1 MNKIILLIF
10 IPVFFVGC
18 KKHNTCPEDSHYPYY
33 ITESDLTKIP
43 YQKDGLDTLIYTSNG
58 DTAILYGTG
67 SKRDF
72 AYHIYETSMACP
84 SVDYNDYEILY
95 YTFKGNHPN
104 LSIITCHYQRSFFAP
119 SGQGYFSR
127 NFSKYS
133 IRRGNN
139 YRYDT
144 NTLNDTTLYADSVL
158 IGNFLYKG
166 ISAKGRKGP
175 AEDIDNSLIVLYN
188 YQYGMLRIID
198 NGKTWVRK
206 F

>member
-1 MNKIILLIF
+1 VK
-10 IPVFFVGC
+10 
-18 KKHNTCPEDSHYPYY
+18 T
-33 ITESDLTKIP
+33 
-43 YQKDGLDTLIYTSNG
+43 G
-58 DTAILYGTG
+58 DP
-67 SKRDF
+67 RDF
-72 AYHIYETSMACP
+72 AVLHQDVLVVHGFVVQPDRQVALQTAHRLLVELVSGFHPY
-84 SVDYNDYEILY
+84 YEILY

-104 LSIITCHYQRSFFAP
+104 LSIITCNYQRSFFAP

-133 IRRGNN
+133 IMRGNN